1 MLDDKGK
8 KKVWPH
14 KLPVWG
20 QKILDLGVDF
30 PDPYGVSVIGTYL
43 NQDLEISDLK
53 VSFDDGQSYQPFDWV
68 QFPGGGNT
76 TYSVET
82 KIDAWILPFLNVFAL
97 AGYVNGTGNVPVGLP
112 IEPLLDTLGHGHLC
126 PDSGPFRPQF
136 CDDVIMLD
144 ALPDY
149 YGYNA
154 GIGAVLAMGWKGFF
168 VTFPISYIYSDMS
181 NLEYTVTALN
191 RETLIGH
198 TFNMGSGMLME
209 IYIGGN
215 YLNTTNSI
223 TNVFNLPLSEV
234 DGTLDDIDIQY
245 QIDETNT
252 VKWNYV
258 VGGQFQFNQRWSLQC
273 QIGFGGARE
282 QYTLGGVYRW

>member
-1 MLDDKGK
+1 
-8 KKVWPH
+8 
-14 KLPVWG
+14 
-20 QKILDLGVDF
+20 
-30 PDPYGVSVIGTYL
+30 
-43 NQDLEISDLK
+43 
-53 VSFDDGQSYQPFDWV
+53 
-68 QFPGGGNT
+68 
-76 TYSVET
+76 
-82 KIDAWILPFLNVFAL
+82 
-97 AGYVNGTGNVPVGLP
+97 
-112 IEPLLDTLGHGHLC
+112 
-126 PDSGPFRPQF
+126 
-136 CDDVIMLD
+136 MLD

-168 VTFPISYIYSDMS
+168 VTFPLSYIYSDMS

-191 RETLIGH
+191 LETLIGH
-198 TFNMGSGMLME
+198 TFKMGSGMLME

-258 VGGQFQFNQRWSLQC
+258 VGGQFQFSKAWSLQA

-282 QYTLGGVYRW
+282 QYTLAGVYRW